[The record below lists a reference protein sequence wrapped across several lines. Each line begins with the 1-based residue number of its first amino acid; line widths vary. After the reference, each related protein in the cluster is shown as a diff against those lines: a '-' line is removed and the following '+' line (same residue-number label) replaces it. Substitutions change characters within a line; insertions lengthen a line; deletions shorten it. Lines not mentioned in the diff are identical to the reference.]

1 MTTTARE
8 FHLAA
13 RPEGTPG
20 PEHFR
25 LVETQLPDPG
35 SGQLLVRNEVL
46 SVDPYMRGRM
56 NDVKSYV
63 PPFRLDAPL
72 DGGAVGVVV
81 ASGEESVPVG
91 AHVLHMGGWRDY
103 ALVDARHATV
113 VDTKLAPATAY
124 LNALGMI
131 GLTAWGGLLIAAE
144 FKAGDTV
151 FVSGAA
157 GAVGSL
163 AGQIAKLKGAARV
176 VGSAGGEEKARALVE
191 RFGYDAAIDYR
202 AGDLRGQLNAALP
215 DGVDVYFDN
224 VGGEHLEAALGAARQ
239 HGRIALCGAI
249 AQYNATGPVTGPR
262 NLALAIGK
270 RLTLRGFIVSDYNG
284 HRAQFVE
291 EMAPWLAQGRIVAG
305 ETVVH
310 GLERTP
316 EAFISLFSGANTGK
330 MLVTVEESA

>member
-1 MTTTARE
+1 MTITARE

-13 RPEGTPG
+13 RPQGTPG

-25 LVETQLPDPG
+25 LVERELPDPG
-35 SGQLLVRNEVL
+35 PGQLLVRNEIL

-63 PPFRLDAPL
+63 PPFAVGAPL
-72 DGGAVGVVV
+72 EGGAVGTVL
-81 ASGEESVPVG
+81 ASGDEAVPVG
-91 AHVLHMGGWRDY
+91 ASVLHMAGWRDH
-103 ALVDARHATV
+103 ALVPAKHATV
-113 VDTKLAPATAY
+113 VDTALAPASQY
-124 LNALGMI
+124 LGALGVT

-144 FKAGDTV
+144 FKAGETV

-163 AGQIAKLKGAARV
+163 VGQIAKLKGAARV
-176 VGSAGGEEKARALVE
+176 IGSAGGPDKARALTE

-202 AGDLRGQLNAALP
+202 AGDLRGQLAAAAP
-215 DGVDVYFDN
+215 DGIDVYFDN
-224 VGGEHLEAALGAARQ
+224 VGGEHLEAALGAARP

-249 AQYNATGPVTGPR
+249 AQYNSTDPVPAPR

-270 RLTLRGFIVSDYNG
+270 RLTLRGFIVMDYQP
-284 HRAQFVE
+284 RFAEFAA
-291 EMAPWLAQGRIVAG
+291 EMAQWLADGRIEAA
-305 ETVVH
+305 ETVVE

-316 EAFISLFSGANTGK
+316 EAFLSLFSGGNTGK
-330 MLVTVEESA
+330 MLIKL

>member
-13 RPEGTPG
+13 RPHGTPT
-20 PEHFR
+20 PADFR
-25 LVETQLPDPG
+25 LVERELADPG
-35 SGQLLVRNEVL
+35 PGQLLVRNDVL

-63 PPFRLDAPL
+63 PPFALDAPM
-72 DGGAVGVVV
+72 DGGAVGTVL
-81 ASGEESVPVG
+81 ASGDPAVPVG
-91 AHVLHMGGWRDY
+91 AQVLHMGGWRDL
-103 ALVDARHATV
+103 ALVPAEHARV
-113 VDTKLAPATAY
+113 VDTALAPAGAY

-131 GLTAWGGLLIAAE
+131 GLTAWGGLLVAAE

-176 VGSAGGEEKARALVE
+176 VGSAGGPEKARLLTE
-191 RFGYDAAIDYR
+191 RFGFDAAIDYR
-202 AGDLRGQLNAALP
+202 QGDLRGQLAEAAP

-224 VGGEHLEAALGAARQ
+224 VGGEHLEAALGAANRG
-239 HGRIALCGAI
+239 GRFALCGAI
-249 AQYNATGPVTGPR
+249 AQYNETGAPTGPR

-270 RLTLRGFIVSDYNG
+270 RLTLRGFIVNDYAPRTG
-284 HRAQFVE
+284 EFVA
-291 EMAPWLAQGRIVAG
+291 EMGPWLAEGKVTAL
-305 ETVVH
+305 ETVVE
-310 GLERTP
+310 GLENTVD
-316 EAFISLFSGANTGK
+316 AFLALFTGGNTGK
-330 MLVTVEESA
+330 MLIKL

>member
-1 MTTTARE
+1 M
-8 FHLAA
+8 
-13 RPEGTPG
+13 
-20 PEHFR
+20 
-25 LVETQLPDPG
+25 
-35 SGQLLVRNEVL
+35 L

-63 PPFRLDAPL
+63 PPFQLDAPL
-72 DGGAVGVVV
+72 EGGAVGVVV

-103 ALVDARHATV
+103 ALVDAKHATV
-113 VDTKLAPATAY
+113 VDTALAPATAY

-131 GLTAWGGLLIAAE
+131 GLTAWGGLLFAAE

-163 AGQIAKLKGAARV
+163 VGQIARLKGAARV
-176 VGSAGGEEKARALVE
+176 VGSAGGEAKARALVE
-191 RFGYDAAIDYR
+191 RFGFDAAIDYR
-202 AGDLRGQLNAALP
+202 AGDLRGQLAEALP

-262 NLALAIGK
+262 NLAVAVGK
-270 RLTLRGFIVSDYNG
+270 RLTLRGFIVNDYFPHNKEFL
-284 HRAQFVE
+284 A
-291 EMAPWLAQGRIVAG
+291 EMAPWLAHGDIVTA
-305 ETVVH
+305 ETVVE

-330 MLVTVEESA
+330 MLVAVEEPA